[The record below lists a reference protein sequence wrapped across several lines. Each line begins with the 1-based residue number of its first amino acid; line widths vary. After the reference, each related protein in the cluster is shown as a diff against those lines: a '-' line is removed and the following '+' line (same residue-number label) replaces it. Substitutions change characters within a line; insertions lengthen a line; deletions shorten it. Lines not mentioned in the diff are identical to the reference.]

1 MTFVVSIDGPAA
13 AGKGTI
19 GRSLATHFSFSYLD
33 TGLLYRAVASK
44 ALMTGRDPIEIA
56 TQLSEKDLRQ
66 SNLRNLEVAKEAS
79 RIAIVPEVR
88 IALKIFQEEF
98 SQKGNGAILDGRDIG
113 TVICPD
119 ADIKFFILASSTVRA
134 KRRFAE
140 LKKTNNKIKL
150 KDVKK
155 SIKIRNSRDKNRKNS
170 PLIQVKNAVIVDT
183 SKIAIK
189 AMVDIMTLTILD
201 KIKIKYGNRTRN

>member
-19 GRSLATHFSFSYLD
+19 GRSLAAHFSFSYLD

-98 SQKGNGAILDGRDIG
+98 SQKGNGAILDGRHIA

-119 ADIKFFILASSTVRA
+119 ADIQFFI
-134 KRRFAE
+134 
-140 LKKTNNKIKL
+140 
-150 KDVKK
+150 
-155 SIKIRNSRDKNRKNS
+155 
-170 PLIQVKNAVIVDT
+170 
-183 SKIAIK
+183 
-189 AMVDIMTLTILD
+189 
-201 KIKIKYGNRTRN
+201 

>member
-19 GRSLATHFSFSYLD
+19 GRSLAMHFNFSYLD

-140 LKKTNNKIKL
+140 LQ
-150 KDVKK
+150 K
-155 SIKIRNSRDKNRKNS
+155 SNHSTTFEVVLSEILARDKMDADRTYS
-170 PLIQVKNAVIVDT
+170 PMIKPKDAFVLDT
-183 SKIAIK
+183 SDLSIIDAVNTAKSLVQRVISEK
-189 AMVDIMTLTILD
+189 
-201 KIKIKYGNRTRN
+201 N